1 MRAAWVTSY
10 VIRYNL
16 PFQVLLIGTEQIETG
31 FFLHASLVALLE
43 QEQAYKVQLS
53 KKRQMALRAL
63 TKIGNGTPSIESVWP
78 CVLLLLFVQTNL
90 SDALVQTETQ
100 QMCSGES
107 DWPRSMGGSQV
118 VVSVFYPAV
127 LGVSPRRKKM
137 V

>member
-1 MRAAWVTSY
+1 
-10 VIRYNL
+10 
-16 PFQVLLIGTEQIETG
+16 
-31 FFLHASLVALLE
+31 
-43 QEQAYKVQLS
+43 
-53 KKRQMALRAL
+53 MALRAL

-107 DWPRSMGGSQV
+107 DWPRSMGGFSGGCF
-118 VVSVFYPAV
+118 SVLSSG